1 MIDFPEDVMRAAE
14 EAARDECQ
22 AGGSFDYRCV
32 VETAARAILAE
43 RERCAKLAEG
53 TEQTRSWVPSSLY
66 DTLRREAA
74 AAIRK
79 GAAS

>member
-1 MIDFPEDVMRAAE
+1 MSAYPEDVMRAAE

-43 RERCAKLAEG
+43 RERAAKVVETTSPKTHDAGLHGE
-53 TEQTRSWVPSSLY
+53 EL
-66 DTLRREAA
+66 A

-79 GAAS
+79 GDAS